1 MRGVVKRISKI
12 KKLGELRMDNFAIQL
27 KDANNAYR
35 TRDYIVTQEIKYVKD
50 AFLGSYIESHDV
62 FYKRTK
68 DRDAIYE
75 KVFALRFMIDGDRIH
90 SRVYTRNYL

>member
-1 MRGVVKRISKI
+1 
-12 KKLGELRMDNFAIQL
+12 MDIFAIQL
-27 KDANNAYR
+27 KDENNAYR